1 MDVRLVCLFCVLLLS
16 RAKAIV
22 KFHVAPMQAYTNQH
36 LRHFYSMLHPSAWLW
51 TEMEKT
57 EDLLRSDD
65 AFERRL
71 SETSVCNNPC
81 VLQLGGNNLKELQ
94 TCIHMV
100 SSTYQHYDEINLNCG
115 CPSVETGGSQY
126 GAALM
131 KDPIL
136 TRNLLASM
144 REETKRSSSSSSSSS
159 SKNHII
165 PISVK
170 IRIAAHDTFNPNQE
184 ESYHDFIN
192 FVKQITNFDDDDNP
206 QQNGMHVIVH
216 ARAAILSGLSPS
228 KNRSAPPL
236 KHSFVHQLAQDMPNL
251 RITLNGGISS
261 LNQLEAAIKQS
272 QTANSPIDGIMA
284 GRWLLRYPL
293 DLLDIHHFMN
303 QYDANLQTFNDN
315 YCQNQP
321 SLAQEKAA
329 AILSYGEY
337 AYQQLKQG
345 VYSKSDILSPL
356 CLVAFQLQEQMSILD
371 DKFDS
376 LDDTEDISKLRI
388 EDDCMDVLQV
398 ALYDAVTS
406 AIENDDMNRRK
417 KSDDN
422 KSVKAVLKAFQRAL
436 GKKVFNKLKKNR
448 NEI

>member
-1 MDVRLVCLFCVLLLS
+1 MPRIMNVAFQCFFHLLFIARVQ
-16 RAKAIV
+16 AIV

-36 LRHFYSMLHPSAWLW
+36 LRYFYSMLHPSAWLW

-57 EDLLRSDD
+57 QDLLRSDD

-71 SETSVCNNPC
+71 SETNVCSNPC
-81 VLQLGGNNLKELQ
+81 VLQLGGSNVKELQ
-94 TCIHMV
+94 TCIKKV
-100 SSTYQHYDEINLNCG
+100 ASTYQHYDEINLNCG

-126 GAALM
+126 GASLM

-136 TRNLLASM
+136 TRNLIASM
-144 REETKRSSSSSSSSS
+144 IEATNRSSHH
-159 SKNHII
+159 NNDII
-165 PISVK
+165 PVSVK
-170 IRIAAHDTFNPNQE
+170 IRIAAHETFDPDQE
-184 ESYHDFIN
+184 ESYHDLIN
-192 FVKQITNFDDDDNP
+192 FVQQITDFDEN
-206 QQNGMHVIVH
+206 QQQYGMHIIVH
-216 ARAAILSGLSPS
+216 ARSAILSGLSPS

-261 LNQLEAAIKQS
+261 LSQLEAAIKQS
-272 QTANSPIDGIMA
+272 QTANSPIDGIMS

-293 DLLDIHHFMN
+293 DLLNINHFMN
-303 QYDANLQTFNDN
+303 QYDCNLQTFNAD
-315 YCQNQP
+315 YSQNQR

-329 AILSYGEY
+329 AIVSYGEY
-337 AYQQLKQG
+337 ANQQLKEG

-376 LDDTEDISKLRI
+376 LYDTEYLSKLQI
-388 EDDCMDVLQV
+388 EDDCMDLLQV
-398 ALYDAVTS
+398 ALYDAVTI
-406 AIENDDMNRRK
+406 AIENDEMTTRK
-417 KSDDN
+417 ISDDT
-422 KSVKAVLKAFQRAL
+422 KSVKAVIKVFQRTL